1 MFYKH
6 ALSSLIKW
14 LICRLL
20 RKEEPYWFS
29 RSNFKVMGKFEVANK
44 FLALCT
50 LYFLLIMRTTFTK
63 IWYKNFD
70 QYYCLCKIASQSMT
84 DKTNKATIQDIQR
97 SIVTICIDNQ
107 FPELSDSSEEDSMG
121 ARMMLHGG
129 GSVLNSGNRWNDKTL
144 QVNIA
149 WRVVGG
155 GAVRTAWG
163 PGWCYTGEAVS
174 STPVP
179 GGTIKHSR

>member
-1 MFYKH
+1 M
-6 ALSSLIKW
+6 I
-14 LICRLL
+14 
-20 RKEEPYWFS
+20 
-29 RSNFKVMGKFEVANK
+29 
-44 FLALCT
+44 
-50 LYFLLIMRTTFTK
+50 
-63 IWYKNFD
+63 
-70 QYYCLCKIASQSMT
+70 

-149 WRVVGG
+149 WRGG
-155 GAVRTAWG
+155 GSEEDSMGARMMLH
-163 PGWCYTGEAVS
+163 
-174 STPVP
+174 
-179 GGTIKHSR
+179 GGGSVLNSGNRWNDKTLQVNIAQQ